1 MQKLKSIWN
10 SWADSAGQPSLSPCL
25 FVLLLREGSGSCWL
39 RRYLFCLLLQTS
51 WRVLTADGPKW
62 DKPEAAVCS
71 CFLTNCRYSCQV
83 ICFIIC
89 YCGLISYLA
98 FWKVF
103 LLKGGEVSGCLT
115 ILPLAVQPVLL
126 GGSCERLR
134 NAYHGIIPTQTGRWR
149 QREFLWN
156 NVRRKWNI

>member
-10 SWADSAGQPSLSPCL
+10 SSADSAGQPSLSPCL

-89 YCGLISYLA
+89 YCGPLSYLA
-98 FWKVF
+98 FWKSF

-134 NAYHGIIPTQTGRWR
+134 NAYHGIIPAQTVRWR

-156 NVRRKWNI
+156 NIWRKWNI